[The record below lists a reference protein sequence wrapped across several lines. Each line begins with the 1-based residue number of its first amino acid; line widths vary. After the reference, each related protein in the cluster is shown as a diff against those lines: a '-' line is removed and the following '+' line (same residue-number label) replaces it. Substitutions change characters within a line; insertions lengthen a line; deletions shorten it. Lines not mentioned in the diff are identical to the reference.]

1 MLVLTR
7 NVGEMT
13 EIRCPCGCEV
23 VVMVTRLDRDQ
34 VRLGFI
40 ADKSISIV
48 RTEAIEREQERGGD
62 KR

>member
-1 MLVLTR
+1 
-7 NVGEMT
+7 MT